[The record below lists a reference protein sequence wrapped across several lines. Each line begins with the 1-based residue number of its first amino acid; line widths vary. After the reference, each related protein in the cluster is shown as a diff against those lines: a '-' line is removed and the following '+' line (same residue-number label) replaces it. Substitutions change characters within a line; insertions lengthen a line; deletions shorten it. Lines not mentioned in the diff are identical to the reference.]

1 MTTRM
6 PSIET
11 ERLLI
16 RELAV
21 DDLDAVHHVLNE
33 SFGDEPLEQ
42 RRTWLQWTVLNYEC
56 LGRLYQPPYGDR
68 AVVRKVDGVLVG
80 TVGFVPSY
88 APVGLLPSFT
98 TGTPADALHQPAFGM
113 FWAVGAAYRGQ
124 GYASEAARAMVEYA
138 FTHLRLK
145 RIVATTEHDNA
156 ASMAVMRHIG
166 MRVERN
172 THAAPPYF
180 QVMGWLENPV
190 TLI

>member
-6 PSIET
+6 PFLET

-16 RELAV
+16 RELTL
-21 DDLDAVHHVLNE
+21 DDLDAVHRVLNE
-33 SFGDEPLEQ
+33 SFGDGPLEQ

-68 AVVRKVDGVLVG
+68 AIVRKADGALVG
-80 TVGFVPSY
+80 SIGFVQSLVPL
-88 APVGLLPSFT
+88 GRLPTFT
-98 TGTPADALHQPAFGM
+98 TGTPADALHQPEFGL
-113 FWAVGAAYRGQ
+113 FWAVGVAYRGQ
-124 GYASEAARAMVEYA
+124 GYASEAAGAMVEYG

-145 RIVATTEHDNA
+145 RMVATTEHDNA

-172 THAAPPYF
+172 PHADPPYF
-180 QVMGWLENPV
+180 QVMGWLEN
-190 TLI
+190 TII